1 MKLFNDIKSQ
11 ITFENFLSKL
21 NIRIT
26 KKMIRCP
33 FHNDTIPSMIVNDDF
48 AFCFACGERSDI
60 IRYYS
65 QLNDLNYTQ
74 AAKEI
79 ADMFEIKY
87 DKIELEESPEF
98 EPLTEA
104 HKKFLYS
111 RGITDDSIDDYRL
124 AALGSA
130 IVFPISKNKKYKFH
144 MTRDIYRKEYRY
156 SSDGGK
162 SEVLMG
168 LDNITN
174 RQAPVV
180 VVESYIDSILAKQE
194 DLDCV
199 ALGGCV
205 ASEQQIK
212 QLKDLGRDIILAL
225 DNDKSGLQA
234 QYELLK
240 KLIAVGVPVYC
251 YDYSGKDFGECL
263 YNDNNYVKI
272 GVVMWMLNHGY
283 NDLDIIR
290 LIRSCKFMLHRKQM
304 SLDLAQIRSMSVR
317 EIEKDV
323 NNV

>member
-1 MKLFNDIKSQ
+1 MKLYNDIKTQ
-11 ITFENFLSKL
+11 ITFENFLAKL

-26 KKMIRCP
+26 KKMTLCP
-33 FHNDTIPSMIVNDDF
+33 FHGDTVPSMIVNDDYVY
-48 AFCFACGERSDI
+48 CFACGERADI
-60 IRYYS
+60 IKYYS
-65 QLNDLNYTQ
+65 QLNDVNYSQ

-87 DKIELEESPEF
+87 DKIDIEEAPEF
-98 EPLTEA
+98 EPLNES

-111 RGITDDSIDDYRL
+111 RGITDDSIADYNL
-124 AALGSA
+124 SSLGSA

-156 SSDGGK
+156 SSDSGK

-225 DNDKSGLQA
+225 DNDKAGLQA

-240 KLIAVGVPVYC
+240 KLIAAGVPV
-251 YDYSGKDFGECL
+251 
-263 YNDNNYVKI
+263 
-272 GVVMWMLNHGY
+272 
-283 NDLDIIR
+283 
-290 LIRSCKFMLHRKQM
+290 
-304 SLDLAQIRSMSVR
+304 
-317 EIEKDV
+317 
-323 NNV
+323 